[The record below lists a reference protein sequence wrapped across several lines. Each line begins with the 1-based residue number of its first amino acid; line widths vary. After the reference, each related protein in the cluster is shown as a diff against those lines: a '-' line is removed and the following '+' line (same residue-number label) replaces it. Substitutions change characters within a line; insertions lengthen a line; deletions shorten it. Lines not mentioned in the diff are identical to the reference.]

1 MKDSAYKISLDIN
14 GNGSQLVLNAR
25 HMDTGRKLYVS
36 LRSGSDPYIIEKN
49 CYAAFAATKPDGTDL
64 YNACEIE
71 GNEIVY
77 EFTEQTCSVIGR
89 SRCEIIL
96 YGPDDKVITSPRFA
110 LLVDGTICP
119 EGKVVSTDEFTA
131 LTHATS
137 EAIEA
142 TTAANQA
149 ADDANQAAKDA
160 QTTEGRADEAAVR
173 ADDAAASANQAAQ
186 SANTASA
193 AAGHAAT
200 AAQNAEQRAS
210 DAALEAD
217 DAATRANKAT
227 EAANSAAIN
236 ANQAATKAAHTAKSL
251 MVVGKAEGA
260 SIYLDDAIEQFFVGC
275 RIFGKTT
282 QDGNPTPGAP
292 VELESVGADGSIDV
306 KINGLNLFN
315 LNSGIISG
323 VGKPVTF
330 IGNGFVLDASS
341 ASTRICRF
349 KCNLNKGNTYILS
362 YDTKNTVGT
371 GIAKPFIPKY
381 DQYLVAG
388 KPFIPEEDADE
399 IGIYVEGASVPTV
412 VEVTN
417 IQCNLTT
424 EKKDYE
430 VFKEQSVTISLLD
443 GLNGI
448 PVSSGGSYT
457 DANGQQRICDEID
470 LANGVH
476 IQRVLKVD
484 NFVLDKTLDV
494 CDVYVAYMP
503 TVALGGGVYPYALCT
518 HTSDYKYHTA
528 DSVHHYV
535 DGSAAWVYVPKGAD
549 VTGLE
554 MCVILK
560 TPIETPL
567 SEEELAAYASLHTY
581 RGNTTVSNDSS
592 AHMEI
597 EYVMDAKKYIDSLA
611 ATPQARL
618 ADITLRASA
627 WAGSNSLYSQVV
639 SIPGITK
646 YSKVDLLPSVE
657 QLAIFFNKNVAFVTE
672 NEDGVVTVYAI
683 GDKPTLDY
691 TMQAQITEVEV

>member
-14 GNGSQLVLNAR
+14 GSGSQLVLNAR

-36 LRSGSDPYIIEKN
+36 LRSGGEPYIIEKN
-49 CYAAFAATKPDGTDL
+49 CYAAFAATKPDGTAL

-137 EAIEA
+137 EAFEA

-193 AAGHAAT
+193 AAGQAAT

-260 SIYLDDAIEQFFVGC
+260 NIYLDDAIEQFFVGC

-282 QDGNPTPGAP
+282 QDGTPTPDAP
-292 VELESVGADGSIDV
+292 AELVSI
-306 KINGLNLFN
+306 G
-315 LNSGIISG
+315 NSGFIKTTVASKNLLAEPFVIGVHRQNGYANNNTSVISTKG
-323 VGKPVTF
+323 IYLRAGTYVVSCPYVSDLYMYV
-330 IGNGFVLDASS
+330 NGMTDATHTSDYQANYLKVRTIKILEDGLYNLQFNKSTGEVFTDAELKVVNAS
-341 ASTRICRF
+341 AQ
-349 KCNLNKGNTYILS
+349 LE
-362 YDTKNTVGT
+362 VGT
-371 GIAKPFIPKY
+371 
-381 DQYLVAG
+381 VAT
-388 KPFIPEEDADE
+388 A
-399 IGIYVEGASVPTV
+399 
-412 VEVTN
+412 
-417 IQCNLTT
+417 
-424 EKKDYE
+424 YE
-430 VFKEQSVTISLLD
+430 PYKGQSVTVSTPN
-443 GLNGI
+443 GLPGI
-448 PVSSGGSYT
+448 PVTKGGNYT
-457 DANGQQRICDEID
+457 DASGQQWICDEID

-476 IQRVLKVD
+476 IQRALKVD

-567 SEEELAAYASLHTY
+567 SEEELAAYAALHTY
-581 RGNTTVSNDSS
+581 RGNTTVSNDAS

-597 EYVMDAKKYIDSLA
+597 EYVMDAKKYIDSLVTGTGTIVP
-611 ATPQARL
+611 AT
-618 ADITLRASA
+618 
-627 WAGSNSLYSQVV
+627 
-639 SIPGITK
+639 
-646 YSKVDLLPSVE
+646 VE
-657 QLAIFFNKNVAFVTE
+657 
-672 NEDGVVTVYAI
+672 
-683 GDKPTLDY
+683 
-691 TMQAQITEVEV
+691 

>member
-14 GNGSQLVLNAR
+14 GSGSQLVLNAR

-36 LRSGSDPYIIEKN
+36 LRSGGEPYIIEKN
-49 CYAAFAATKPDGTDL
+49 CYAAFAATKPDGTAL

-142 TTAANQA
+142 TGAANDAATKANTAATDALGAAQRASDATVDAEDAATRADNAAQKANTATGAANQA
-149 ADDANQAAKDA
+149 AASATQSAQYANTAAGDARYAAD
-160 QTTEGRADEAAVR
+160 GADG
-173 ADDAAASANQAAQ
+173 AAAIANQAAQ
-186 SANTASA
+186 
-193 AAGHAAT
+193 
-200 AAQNAEQRAS
+200 
-210 DAALEAD
+210 
-217 DAATRANKAT
+217 
-227 EAANSAAIN
+227 AANSASIN

-597 EYVMDAKKYIDSLA
+597 EYVMDAKKYIDRLVTGTGTIVP
-611 ATPQARL
+611 AT
-618 ADITLRASA
+618 
-627 WAGSNSLYSQVV
+627 
-639 SIPGITK
+639 
-646 YSKVDLLPSVE
+646 VE
-657 QLAIFFNKNVAFVTE
+657 
-672 NEDGVVTVYAI
+672 
-683 GDKPTLDY
+683 
-691 TMQAQITEVEV
+691 

>member
-14 GNGSQLVLNAR
+14 GSGSQLVLNAR

-36 LRSGSDPYIIEKN
+36 LRSGGDPYIIEKN
-49 CYAAFAATKPDGTDL
+49 CYAAFAATKPDGTAL

-137 EAIEA
+137 EAIKA

-193 AAGHAAT
+193 AAGQAAT

-227 EAANSAAIN
+227 EAANSATEAANSAASN

-260 SIYLDDAIEQFFVGC
+260 NIYLDDAIDQFLVGC

-282 QDGNPTPGAP
+282 QDGVPTPDAP
-292 VELESVGADGSIDV
+292 VELVSVGDSGSISVNVTGDHDAQSMTV
-306 KINGLNLFN
+306 ATPNGLP
-315 LNSGIISG
+315 GI
-323 VGKPVTF
+323 
-330 IGNGFVLDASS
+330 
-341 ASTRICRF
+341 
-349 KCNLNKGNTYILS
+349 
-362 YDTKNTVGT
+362 
-371 GIAKPFIPKY
+371 
-381 DQYLVAG
+381 QVA
-388 KPFIPEEDADE
+388 
-399 IGIYVEGASVPTV
+399 
-412 VEVTN
+412 
-417 IQCNLTT
+417 
-424 EKKDYE
+424 
-430 VFKEQSVTISLLD
+430 
-443 GLNGI
+443 
-448 PVSSGGSYT
+448 SGGNYT
-457 DANGQQRICDEID
+457 DANGQQWICDEID
-470 LANGVH
+470 FARG
-476 IQRVLKVD
+476 
-484 NFVLDKTLDV
+484 
-494 CDVYVAYMP
+494 VYVQRIGRLVNHTSLLRTYSNKVGTRIGALCEDAVYTQSVTKGGVLCNCLP
-503 TVALGGGVYPYALCT
+503 TVIGDTQYNNDLTAIVVANNNVLITVAGISTHNALTEWMVNNPLTVYYAL
-518 HTSDYKYHTA
+518 A
-528 DSVHHYV
+528 
-535 DGSAAWVYVPKGAD
+535 
-549 VTGLE
+549 
-554 MCVILK
+554 
-560 TPIETPL
+560 TPIETSL

-581 RGNTTVSNDSS
+581 RGNTTVSNDAS

-618 ADITLRASA
+618 AGITLRASA

-691 TMQAQITEVEV
+691 TMQAQITEVEA

>member
-14 GNGSQLVLNAR
+14 GSGSQLVLNAR

-193 AAGHAAT
+193 AAGQAAT

-227 EAANSAAIN
+227 EAANSATEAAYSAAIN
-236 ANQAATKAAHTAKSL
+236 ANQAATKAAQTAKSL

-260 SIYLDDAIEQFFVGC
+260 NIYLDDAIVQFLVGC

-282 QDGNPTPGAP
+282 QNGTPTPDAP
-292 VELESVGADGSIDV
+292 VELVSVGDSGSITVNVTGKNDAQSMTV
-306 KINGLNLFN
+306 ATPNGL
-315 LNSGIISG
+315 
-323 VGKPVTF
+323 P
-330 IGNGFVLDASS
+330 
-341 ASTRICRF
+341 
-349 KCNLNKGNTYILS
+349 
-362 YDTKNTVGT
+362 
-371 GIAKPFIPKY
+371 
-381 DQYLVAG
+381 
-388 KPFIPEEDADE
+388 
-399 IGIYVEGASVPTV
+399 
-412 VEVTN
+412 
-417 IQCNLTT
+417 
-424 EKKDYE
+424 
-430 VFKEQSVTISLLD
+430 
-443 GLNGI
+443 GI
-448 PVSSGGSYT
+448 PVTSGGNYT
-457 DANGQQRICDEID
+457 DASGKQWICDEID
-470 LANGVH
+470 LARGVYIQRIARKVFDGTEGGWGQTNDQRVFKIAWNGVNGGW
-476 IQRVLKVD
+476 LKNEAIASHFVCAAADAYIAASGYFAID
-484 NFVLDKTLDV
+484 NSGLCYFAYDKATLDEFKAWLA
-494 CDVYVAYMP
+494 DNNL
-503 TVALGGGVYPYALCT
+503 TVICPL
-518 HTSDYKYHTA
+518 TA
-528 DSVHHYV
+528 
-535 DGSAAWVYVPKGAD
+535 
-549 VTGLE
+549 
-554 MCVILK
+554 
-560 TPIETPL
+560 PIETPL
-567 SEEELAAYASLHTY
+567 SEEELAAYAALHTY

-639 SIPGITK
+639 SIPGITE

-657 QLAIFFNKNVAFVTE
+657 QLAIFFNKNVSFVTE

-683 GDKPTLDY
+683 GDKPLLDY

>member
-14 GNGSQLVLNAR
+14 GSGSQLVLNAR

-36 LRSGSDPYIIEKN
+36 LRSGGEPYIIEKN
-49 CYAAFAATKPDGTDL
+49 CYAAFTAAKPDGTDL

-137 EAIEA
+137 EAIKA

-193 AAGHAAT
+193 AAGQAAT

-227 EAANSAAIN
+227 EAANSATEAANSAAIN

-251 MVVGKAEGA
+251 MVVGKAEGEVIA
-260 SIYLDDAIEQFFVGC
+260 LDDAIDQFLVGC

-282 QDGNPTPGAP
+282 QDGTPTPDAP
-292 VELESVGADGSIDV
+292 VDLVSVGDSGSIAVNVTGDHDAQSITV
-306 KINGLNLFN
+306 ATPNGL
-315 LNSGIISG
+315 
-323 VGKPVTF
+323 P
-330 IGNGFVLDASS
+330 
-341 ASTRICRF
+341 
-349 KCNLNKGNTYILS
+349 
-362 YDTKNTVGT
+362 
-371 GIAKPFIPKY
+371 
-381 DQYLVAG
+381 
-388 KPFIPEEDADE
+388 
-399 IGIYVEGASVPTV
+399 
-412 VEVTN
+412 
-417 IQCNLTT
+417 
-424 EKKDYE
+424 
-430 VFKEQSVTISLLD
+430 
-443 GLNGI
+443 GI
-448 PVSSGGSYT
+448 PVASGGNYT
-457 DANGQQRICDEID
+457 DANGQQWVCDEID
-470 LANGVH
+470 FVKMVRL
-476 IQRVLKVD
+476 QRVGEVV
-484 NFVLDKTLDV
+484 F
-494 CDVYVAYMP
+494 
-503 TVALGGGVYPYALCT
+503 
-518 HTSDYKYHTA
+518 
-528 DSVHHYV
+528 
-535 DGSAAWVYVPKGAD
+535 DGSADELWDENTAANDLVFHGF
-549 VTGLE
+549 TE
-554 MCVILK
+554 ILK
-560 TPIETPL
+560 NAVSLGYGNCLCDRFSFSENAGQFNYYYQNVCRVNVNNGNFLIDISVSHAKTKAEFLEWLAVNPISVQYILASPIETPL
-567 SEEELAAYASLHTY
+567 SEEELAAYAALHTY

-597 EYVMDAKKYIDSLA
+597 EYVMDAKKYIDSLVTA
-611 ATPQARL
+611 PQARL

-672 NEDGVVTVYAI
+672 NEDGVVTVHAI

-691 TMQAQITEVEV
+691 TMQAQITEVEA

>member
-14 GNGSQLVLNAR
+14 GSGSQLVLNAR

-193 AAGHAAT
+193 AAGKAAT

-227 EAANSAAIN
+227 EAANSATEAANSAAIN
-236 ANQAATKAAHTAKSL
+236 ANQAATKAAQTAKSL

-260 SIYLDDAIEQFFVGC
+260 NIYLDDAIDQFLVGC

-282 QDGNPTPGAP
+282 QDGTPTPYAP
-292 VELESVGADGSIDV
+292 VELVSVGDSGSITV
-306 KINGLNLFN
+306 NVSGKNKAKSMTISTPNGL
-315 LNSGIISG
+315 
-323 VGKPVTF
+323 P
-330 IGNGFVLDASS
+330 
-341 ASTRICRF
+341 
-349 KCNLNKGNTYILS
+349 
-362 YDTKNTVGT
+362 
-371 GIAKPFIPKY
+371 
-381 DQYLVAG
+381 
-388 KPFIPEEDADE
+388 
-399 IGIYVEGASVPTV
+399 
-412 VEVTN
+412 
-417 IQCNLTT
+417 
-424 EKKDYE
+424 
-430 VFKEQSVTISLLD
+430 
-443 GLNGI
+443 GI
-448 PVSSGGSYT
+448 PVASGGNYT
-457 DANGQQRICDEID
+457 DANGQQWICDEID
-470 LANGVH
+470 FSRGVH
-476 IQRVLKVD
+476 IQRVAKKELDGSEVWSQAGSGEYFSIAYSYLGNTTGGKSCCSHFGYDSNGGKNYFVSGTVG
-484 NFVLDKTLDV
+484 FAFFHVLDSVSDWKAFLADQFTNGSPVTLIFP
-494 CDVYVAYMP
+494 VA
-503 TVALGGGVYPYALCT
+503 
-518 HTSDYKYHTA
+518 K
-528 DSVHHYV
+528 
-535 DGSAAWVYVPKGAD
+535 
-549 VTGLE
+549 
-554 MCVILK
+554 
-560 TPIETPL
+560 PIETPL
-567 SEEELAAYASLHTY
+567 SEEELAAYAALHTY

-639 SIPGITK
+639 SIPGITE

-691 TMQAQITEVEV
+691 TMQAQITEVEA